1 MRYVNELT
9 QRMLAG
15 EDTAEVLTLVGER
28 ARTLVGASAAWV
40 VMPDTAGPDLR
51 VVAAAGRVAG
61 EIAGAALS
69 PSTSLLA
76 RAMAGGRTV
85 VVDHMKAEPSVW
97 SEARSRGFGPGA
109 YFPMISQDGPIAPW
123 LWSVTPTPSRS
134 TVSRVRLLRCSHRRP
149 RRASP
154 LAAPETSWR
163 RCIWYLSMSGLPA
176 TCTTRSS
183 NGCSGSVWVCRAR
196 TAWPAGPLAR
206 GSADPCRP
214 STR

>member
-1 MRYVNELT
+1 MRYVNEVT

-61 EIAGAALS
+61 EIAGAVLS

-109 YFPMISQDGPIAPW
+109 YFPMISQDGPIGALVVVRDADAEPFN
-123 LWSVTPTPSRS
+123 SVESAAAEVFASAAALGIALGGARDILEAMHLVS
-134 TVSRVRLLRCSHRRP
+134 EHERIARDLHDTVIQRLFGLGMGLQSAHRL
-149 RRASP
+149 ASG
-154 LAAPETSWR
+154 AVGERIS
-163 RCIWYLSMSGLPA
+163 
-176 TCTTRSS
+176 
-183 NGCSGSVWVCRAR
+183 
-196 TAWPAGPLAR
+196 
-206 GSADPCRP
+206 
-214 STR
+214 